1 LILFLGRLIVKI
13 ADLVLLLMRLRVRKT
28 LRVVLSAA
36 TLGRL
41 RHFVVLARKLW
52 HLRLLAGHRGVINIT
67 FPIIA
72 VLIALLFLIFVAVPH
87 RRLVLV
93 VFVLLVVADVI
104 SLLLLVLS
112 LNSLAVELLRLLQ
125 ASVRVNGGNRL
136 VILLLEIGVGHIFV
150 MILVEVAV
158 VAVRLL
164 RFRALLLLRHLD
176 GLHVELAVARHLPAQ
191 LVILALMLRHV
202 KLFDK
207 GGDRLSFVFEQ
218 LTVPRHLIWA
228 VLLIGATDQVLEAL
242 EQVVEEVTPRLRL
255 LRRGLFP

>member
-1 LILFLGRLIVKI
+1 
-13 ADLVLLLMRLRVRKT
+13 MRLRVRKT

-112 LNSLAVELLRLLQ
+112 LNSLAVVLLRLLQ
-125 ASVRVNGGNRL
+125 AGVCVNGGNRL

-164 RFRALLLLRHLD
+164 RFRALLLLRHLGGLD

-191 LVILALMLRHV
+191 LIVLALMLRHV